1 MVRYCQIPHCK
12 MEELLYAG
20 SFSLLSIPS
29 QEVKSTFTQMS
40 LLDHHS
46 FILLFSFQMEKKKKK
61 RNEKDNHNK
70 LLKASQIFLQKENVM
85 FFTEIVFKYQQSGIK
100 KICKITYFF
109 NIPPFF
115 YSRVIIILNTKQKFN
130 CNITNSVHP

>member
-1 MVRYCQIPHCK
+1 

-46 FILLFSFQMEKKKKK
+46 FILLFSFQMEKKK

-70 LLKASQIFLQKENVM
+70 LLKASEIFLQKENVM

-100 KICKITYFF
+100 KNCKIPYFF
-109 NIPPFF
+109 LISHHSFIQG
-115 YSRVIIILNTKQKFN
+115 S
-130 CNITNSVHP
+130 